1 MKNAPPP
8 GGHVFQATTTTFE
21 MFYNDRTIN
30 VASRVLTRKNAP
42 PPGGH
47 VFQATTT
54 IFELF
59 YDDRTI
65 NVAFR
70 VITRLNAPPHGGHNN
85 QKIHEDQTINRASR
99 VKNSLPPGSNV
110 FQATET
116 IFKLVQYIIRTIF
129 RVLTRP
135 KVAHLRYKG
144 TDLINS
150 LIRCGHVFL
159 QTGTIF
165 KLIQD
170 IIKPELFSNS
180 SKILL

>member
-129 RVLTRP
+129 RVLTRKNAP
-135 KVAHLRYKG
+135 PP
-144 TDLINS
+144 D
-150 LIRCGHVFL
+150 GHTNLMTKFYGECTISDYRP
-159 QTGTIF
+159 TGTISI
-165 KLIQD
+165 LVQD
-170 IIKPELFSNS
+170 IICTY
-180 SKILL
+180 LLTKFH